1 MRLTALPG
9 SPVPDA
15 GSAIIMLGLSLGVLA
30 IASCW
35 MEREPFKP
43 SPDGL
48 AKRLSGHVDAS
59 VKKLTTQNAPG
70 GNKYVLS
77 NTPSTRGRQVFLER
91 SMGA

>member
-1 MRLTALPG
+1 LVIFYDRDNKPLDFVLIY
-9 SPVPDA
+9 SPEIV
-15 GSAIIMLGLSLGVLA
+15 
-30 IASCW
+30 
-35 MEREPFKP
+35 
-43 SPDGL
+43 PDGL
-48 AKRLSGHVDAS
+48 VKRLSGHVDAS